1 MKYFLIS
8 LIILAALFL
17 ELNLWDIWQADK
29 NYNLGK
35 NLDLAGEY
43 VPAFS
48 FLSAAV
54 NFNSGEPT
62 FHEELAFNQ
71 AVLAAAFFA
80 KDSTE
85 SANLLA
91 KQAVANSDL
100 TINTSP
106 KALPFWK
113 GRIRVFYTLSLL
125 DKKYLNQALA
135 AVQKAVEL
143 APTDAKMHY
152 NLGLILA
159 KTGQKEAAKKAFI
172 ETLQLKPDYSD
183 AKLALEGV
191 AFKND

>member
-8 LIILAALFL
+8 LIILAAVFL

-43 VPAFS
+43 VPAYS
-48 FLSAAV
+48 YLTAAV
-54 NFNSGEPT
+54 NFNPGEAT
-62 FHEELAFNQ
+62 FREELAFNQ

-100 TINTSP
+100 AVNSSP

-125 DKKYLNQALA
+125 DKKYLSQALE
-135 AVQKAVEL
+135 AVKKAVKL
-143 APTDAKMHY
+143 APTDAKIRY

-159 KTGQKEAAKKAFI
+159 KSGQKDTAKKTFI

-183 AKLALEGV
+183 AKTALSTL
-191 AFKND
+191 